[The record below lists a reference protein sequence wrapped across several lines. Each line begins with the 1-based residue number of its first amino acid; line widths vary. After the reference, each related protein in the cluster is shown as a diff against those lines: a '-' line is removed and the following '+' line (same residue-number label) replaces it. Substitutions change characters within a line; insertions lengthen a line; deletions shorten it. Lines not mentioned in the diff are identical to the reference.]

1 MTDRRLVR
9 ALLGFALVL
18 LVVGC
23 GGGSKVKV
31 AEVSGV
37 IRLDDQP
44 IGGAEVNF
52 LGPEFAG
59 IATTGPDGRYELKA
73 QVGENK
79 IYVSKLE
86 GGPPG
91 IDPRLLA
98 SGSEGSGGTGGAKQ
112 LFPSKYSDSS
122 ASELRFTVPDR
133 GSRDANFDLK
143 SR

>member
-18 LVVGC
+18 MVVGC

-31 AEVSGV
+31 AKVSGV

-44 IGGAEVNF
+44 ISGAEVNF

-59 IATTGPDGRYELKA
+59 IATTGPDGRYELEA

-79 IYVSKLE
+79 VYLSKLE

-91 IDPRLLA
+91 IDRRFLA
-98 SGSEGSGGTGGAKQ
+98 SSMEGSGGAGKIKQ
-112 LFPSKYSDSS
+112 VFPTKYSDSS
-122 ASELRFTVPDR
+122 ASELRFTVPES
-133 GSRDANFDLK
+133 GSSDANFDLK